1 MSISSFDGVCCT
13 GLVWTFKLLPS
24 KNTKTSIRHARYFP
38 CAF

>member
-1 MSISSFDGVCCT
+1 MSIVSCDGLSCI

-24 KNTKTSIRHARYFP
+24 KNTKTSICHARSFP

>member
-1 MSISSFDGVCCT
+1 MSIVSCDGLSCI

-24 KNTKTSIRHARYFP
+24 KHTNTSNWHARAFP